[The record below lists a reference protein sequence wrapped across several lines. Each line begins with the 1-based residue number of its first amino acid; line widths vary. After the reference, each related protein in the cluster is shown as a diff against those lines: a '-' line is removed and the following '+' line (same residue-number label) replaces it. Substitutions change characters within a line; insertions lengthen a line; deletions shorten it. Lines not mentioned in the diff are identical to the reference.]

1 MCGTVGTE
9 GLEPIRA
16 CGCDATTQH
25 AGTRVVGC
33 WITTCAAVTWEHQGL
48 QKVPSGLQKVPSGLQ
63 QSLHQVLFCAE
74 GSSGTGEAACGKLL
88 AAALSEEPVVPKVL
102 GAHAASVPQV
112 QPGSCLV
119 DAEMRS
125 LGGSLLVSGQPA
137 GV

>member
-1 MCGTVGTE
+1 MLDHNLCSCDLGAS
-9 GLEPIRA
+9 RA
-16 CGCDATTQH
+16 AESPF
-25 AGTRVVGC
+25 
-33 WITTCAAVTWEHQGL
+33 WAAER
-48 QKVPSGLQKVPSGLQ
+48 PSGLQ

-88 AAALSEEPVVPKVL
+88 AAALSEEPVVPKVQ
-102 GAHAASVPQV
+102 GPHAASMPQV

-137 GV
+137 GE